1 MKYTTLLLLFFNLAH
16 AEMPNPVIHGDRKIA
31 KVALTFDACPTI
43 PQGLL
48 AEQVLEVL
56 QRTKTPATLFISGRW
71 AKKQKKLVKK
81 LSQNPQFEIANHSY
95 SHPHFLEKKDEEIK
109 WELEETQ
116 KILTSIT
123 GKTPTL
129 YRPPFGE
136 FNDNTVKIAKS
147 MGLTTVEYDFPSG
160 DPDPLFTKEVLEKE
174 VVTRVKNGA
183 IIVMHMNTRGLH
195 TGEAL
200 EAIIK
205 GLKKR
210 GLALVKV
217 SDLF

>member
-1 MKYTTLLLLFFNLAH
+1 MLLLLGFSVAQ
-16 AEMPNPVIHGDRKIA
+16 AEMPNPVYHGDRKIA

-43 PQGLL
+43 PQGQL

-56 QRTKTPATLFISGRW
+56 TRTKTPATLFISGRW
-71 AKKQKKLVKK
+71 AKKQRKLVKK
-81 LSQNPQFEIANHSY
+81 LSRDPLFEIANHSY
-95 SHPHFLEKKDEEIK
+95 SHPHFLEKKPEEIK

-116 KILTSIT
+116 KILKSIT

-136 FNDNTVKIAKS
+136 FNESTVNIAKEL
-147 MGLTTVEYDFPSG
+147 GLTTVEYDFPSG
-160 DPDPLFTKEVLEKE
+160 DPDPNFTKEVLEKA
-174 VVTRVKNGA
+174 VVTKVKNGA
-183 IIVMHMNTRGLH
+183 IVVMHMNTRGIH

-200 EAIIK
+200 EEIIK

-210 GLALVKV
+210 GFALVKV

>member
-1 MKYTTLLLLFFNLAH
+1 
-16 AEMPNPVIHGDRKIA
+16 MPNPVIRGDRKVA

-43 PQGLL
+43 PQGK
-48 AEQVLEVL
+48 LEERVIEIL
-56 QRTKTPATLFISGRW
+56 KRTQTPATLFISGRW
-71 AKKQKKLVKK
+71 AKKQKRLVKK
-81 LSQNPQFEIANHSY
+81 LSQNPLFEIANHSY

-116 KILTSIT
+116 KILKSIT

-136 FNDNTVKIAKS
+136 YDENTVKVAKEL
-147 MGLTTVEYDFPSG
+147 GLTTVEYDLPSG
-160 DPDPLFTKEVLEKE
+160 DPDPNFTKEVLEKS
-174 VVTRVKNGA
+174 VVTKARNGS
-183 IIVMHMNTRGLH
+183 IVVMHMNTRGIH

-200 EAIIK
+200 EEIIK

-210 GLALVKV
+210 GFTLVKV
-217 SDLF
+217 SDLFDR